1 MNPDIHYHINEV
13 SDFADDLIREN
24 HRLKAQ
30 LYNLNATED
39 EMDRAETIVALRRD
53 VERWKGQ
60 YEFALTVMSQ
70 QAKESLT

>member
-1 MNPDIHYHINEV
+1 MTPDIHYHLDQASE
-13 SDFADDLIREN
+13 FADDLIREN

-30 LYNLNATED
+30 LYNLSATED
-39 EMDRAETIVALRRD
+39 DVDRAETIVTLRRE

-70 QAKESLT
+70 QAKESL